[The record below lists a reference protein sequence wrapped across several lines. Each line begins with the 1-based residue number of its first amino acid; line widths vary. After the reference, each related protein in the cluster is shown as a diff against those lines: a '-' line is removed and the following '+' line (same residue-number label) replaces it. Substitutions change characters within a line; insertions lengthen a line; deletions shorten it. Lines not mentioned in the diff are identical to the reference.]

1 VVAGTWLAC
10 YGLKIEWHQFEEELL
25 AVAERQ
31 AAQNPQV
38 SGPAKSIIEICAKF
52 LHGSLEHPDLLAHWE
67 SRQDQWM
74 LLNAPTGEVM
84 TPADPGPEHLFKET
98 ARIAVGLLGMS
109 GDKIPSYHV
118 WLDLMRK
125 EKRGYR
131 RILKPRAWSQFKTIA
146 ESEEPRDLSDV
157 PLSENGQIA
166 HVFKAS
172 ADFCEDLAANLAGG
186 VTPDHSQNQSTQSAS
201 EMYDPVWNVRGGG
214 DDPETPRESF
224 KRLARRAVVALGH
237 SFTNR
242 SEAVD
247 VWLSRLHEFHAGRKS
262 RRYAP
267 EHWRVNH
274 VLEASAEYCAELGT
288 CFHEARNSEAER
300 TFADLERQFRESPDA
315 RADLTAIRRR
325 ETCLEDTGAELTQ
338 PATGVATKGR
348 TIGHVF
354 KESADFRDEL
364 AARTH
369 ESEKAKLGDYVTAA
383 ATSHRASPEQTLE
396 ANSGEAAPAEEA
408 SVVNSG
414 HGTNRP
420 AVVDAF
426 LLQCNQEPAVGFKV
440 IRKHIWLAV
449 GHRHAR
455 QFQYWQEGS
464 DKATDEDDRNFRRIL
479 SMPPAEFI
487 SLLKKKGI
495 GS

>member
-1 VVAGTWLAC
+1 
-10 YGLKIEWHQFEEELL
+10 
-25 AVAERQ
+25 
-31 AAQNPQV
+31 V

-52 LHGSLEHPDLLAHWE
+52 LQGSLEHPDLLAHWE
-67 SRQDQWM
+67 SRQDLWM

-98 ARIAVGLLGMS
+98 ARIAVGLLGKS
-109 GDKIPSYHV
+109 GDKIPAYHV

-125 EKRGYR
+125 EKRGFR
-131 RILKPRAWSQFKTIA
+131 RILKPRTWSQFKAIA

-157 PLSENGQIA
+157 ALSEDGQIA
-166 HVFKAS
+166 QVFKES
-172 ADFCEDLAANLAGG
+172 ADFCEDLAANLAAGC
-186 VTPDHSQNQSTQSAS
+186 VTPDHSQNQSTQSSS
-201 EMYDPVWNVRGGG
+201 ETYDPVWNVRGGG

-237 SFTNR
+237 SFSNR

-247 VWLSRLHEFHAGRKS
+247 VWLSGLHEFHAGRKS
-262 RRYAP
+262 RRYTP
-267 EHWRVNH
+267 EHWRVKH
-274 VLEASAEYCAELGT
+274 VLEASAEYCAELCT
-288 CFHEARNSEAER
+288 SFHEAGNSEAER
-300 TFADLERQFRESPDA
+300 TFADLERQFRESPDP

-325 ETCLEDTGAELTQ
+325 ENCLEGTGADLAQ
-338 PATGVATKGR
+338 PAAGEGTKGR

-354 KESADFRDEL
+354 KESAQ
-364 AARTH
+364 
-369 ESEKAKLGDYVTAA
+369 VTAA
-383 ATSHRASPEQTLE
+383 ANPATATSRRASPEPTLE
-396 ANSGEAAPAEEA
+396 ANSGEAVPAQEA
-408 SVVNSG
+408 TVGNRG
-414 HGTNRP
+414 HGMNRP

-426 LLQCNQEPAVGFKV
+426 LLQCNQEAAVGFKV
-440 IRKHIWLAV
+440 IRKHIWLAA

-464 DKATDEDDRNFRRIL
+464 DKATDEDDRNFSRIL

-487 SLLKKKGI
+487 SLLKKKNI